1 MSYEF
6 KFQSTLPLLRRPS
19 AGVAIMLCALATA
32 GCSAGFKG
40 RSDPPSQI
48 ATQSVVKS
56 EYAALIE
63 QALRD
68 AAQAEAYYCAAKPW
82 VCGEDVFGRRPVLPS
97 VASVPEKAA
106 LVELR
111 NDYVNAMVLAHKL
124 ALEDYARALTV
135 EGATSSFLAHLGE
148 LGLNVAAGI
157 SRVQETSRILNALAV
172 GVIGLDDGYEKEV
185 LLGNTIP
192 VLLDKMRAAQTTE
205 VTKIF
210 TRLSQSTEA
219 YPLSAARADVLNLSA
234 VVNIE
239 TAVQALA
246 KDAKD
251 DRDKA
256 EKRENE
262 VRTTEFCK
270 SAYTDRIDAWLDVDD
285 QEVLIARVGA
295 IQKFLSAQK
304 IDLDPAVFISDCK
317 FARKHL
323 AMVGELGIE

>member
-1 MSYEF
+1 MSYEL
-6 KFQSTLPLLRRPS
+6 KPLAKPS
-19 AGVAIMLCALATA
+19 ASRRLQAVATMVICALAAA
-32 GCSAGFKG
+32 GCTAGFKG

-48 ATQSVVKS
+48 AVQDFNRS

-68 AAQAEAYYCAAKPW
+68 AAHAEAYYCLVKPW
-82 VCGEDVFGRRPVLPS
+82 ACGEDVFGRRPILPS
-97 VASVPEKAA
+97 DAPVPDKAT

-111 NDYVNAMVLAHKL
+111 NDYVNAMMLAHKL

-135 EGATSSFLAHLGE
+135 EGATTSFLTHLGE

-192 VLLDKMRAAQTTE
+192 VLLDKMRAAQLTE
-205 VTKIF
+205 VARIV
-210 TRLSQSTEA
+210 TRTSQSLDA

-239 TAVQALA
+239 TAIQAIA

-251 DRDKA
+251 DRDEA
-256 EKRENE
+256 ERDLQEA
-262 VRTTEFCK
+262 RTTKYCESAFTERLSVWFDNDNADVAAARLALGQGFLTKQGISTTVAEF
-270 SAYTDRIDAWLDVDD
+270 
-285 QEVLIARVGA
+285 IA
-295 IQKFLSAQK
+295 
-304 IDLDPAVFISDCK
+304 DCNQSQ
-317 FARKHL
+317 KHL
-323 AMVGELGIE
+323 AMIGELGIE

>member
-6 KFQSTLPLLRRPS
+6 QFRSARPLLRQLRS
-19 AGVAIMLCALATA
+19 GAAIMLCVLTAA
-32 GCSAGFKG
+32 GCTAGFKG
-40 RSDPPSQI
+40 RSDPPSRI
-48 ATQSVVKS
+48 ATQDFIRS

-63 QALRD
+63 QSLRD
-68 AAQAEAYYCAAKPW
+68 AAQAEAYYCLAKPW
-82 VCGEDVFGRRPVLPS
+82 SCGEDVFGRRPELPS
-97 VASVPEKAA
+97 GTDVLRGAA

-111 NDYVNAMVLAHKL
+111 NDYVNAMTSAHKL

-172 GVIGLDDGYEKEV
+172 GVIGIDEDYDKEV

-210 TRLSQSTEA
+210 TRLSQSIEA
-219 YPLSAARADVLNLSA
+219 YPLSAARADVLNLGA

-239 TAVQALA
+239 TAIQALA

-251 DRDKA
+251 DRDEA
-256 EKRENE
+256 EKKENE

-270 SAYTDRIDAWLDVDD
+270 SAYTDRIDAWLKVDD
-285 QEVLIARVGA
+285 QDVLIARVGA

-304 IDLDPAVFISDCK
+304 IDLDPAEFISDCK
-317 FARKHL
+317 FAQKHL